1 MAKAT
6 RPAPGLLRPRSVW
19 LMLVVAAVAGA
30 VLVAPYLLLDMD
42 TSRTPPRNDL
52 HYALLVTHIGTAFLA
67 LVLGPLQFIPAVRAR
82 RRVHRTIGRTYLF
95 AGVLPSGL
103 AGIPV
108 AVLAHSPVTRV
119 GLLIPAVAWLVT
131 GGLALRAARRRD
143 FATHRAWMMRNYA
156 LTFLAVTAR
165 VVAPLLLVAQLPVLD
180 SWYGGSVDAAI
191 AATIPIG
198 QWLGWIVNLAV
209 VEILIR
215 RRPAHLAAELGPGRV
230 GPAPVT
236 PG

>member
-1 MAKAT
+1 MK

-30 VLVAPYLLLDMD
+30 VLVAPYLFGMD
-42 TSRTPPRNDL
+42 ASRTPPRSDL

-67 LVLGPLQFIPAVRAR
+67 LVLGPLQFIPAVRAH
-82 RRVHRTIGRTYLF
+82 RRVHRTIGRTYLI

-143 FATHRAWMMRNYA
+143 FANHRAWMMRNYA
-156 LTFLAVTAR
+156 LTFLAVTSR
-165 VVAPLLLVAQLPVLD
+165 VVAPLLLLAQLPVLD

-191 AATIPIG
+191 AATVPIG

-215 RRPAHLAAELGPGRV
+215 RRPVAMSKASP
-230 GPAPVT
+230 PVSR
-236 PG
+236 